1 MKKMV
6 KKSIEQVQRETD
18 LERVEKEIQ
27 DAPVPSDEEGLS
39 SEFLQSC
46 KSSRNRFA
54 KLVPREPR
62 SKKVTIRFE
71 REVLSFLQKDAER
84 LGKPYQTHIND
95 ILRTYY
101 YATAEES
108 S

>member
-1 MKKMV
+1 MKRMV
-6 KKSIEQVQRETD
+6 KKSIEVVQREMD
-18 LERVEKEIQ
+18 LEQVEKEIQ
-27 DAPVPSDEEGLS
+27 DAPVPSDDEGLS

-46 KSSRNRFA
+46 DRSRNRFV

-71 REVLSFLQKDAER
+71 HEVLSFLKKDAEN

-101 YATAEES
+101 AAAKES